1 MAIENLTATTLRNI
15 IGEMELDNTLTSRDT
30 INAKIRSILDEATDP
45 WGIKINRVELKN
57 IKPPAEIQDAMEKQM
72 KAERQRREAILRAEG
87 EKASN
92 ILVAEGKK
100 ESQILEAEAEKQAAI
115 LKAEAEKQAAIL
127 KAEAGKEAILRV
139 NEAQAESIR
148 MINEANPDEAFLTL
162 KKLEALQKMADGQA
176 TKIVIPSE
184 LQGVV
189 GLVNTITEAK

>member
-1 MAIENLTATTLRNI
+1 TATTLRNI
-15 IGEMELDNTLTSRDT
+15 IGDLELDHTLTSRDT

-87 EKASN
+87 EKSSS

-100 ESQILEAEAEKQAAI
+100 ESQILEAEAAKQAAI
-115 LKAEAEKQAAIL
+115 LQAEAEKEARIKKAEAEAEAIL
-127 KAEAGKEAILRV
+127 KI
-139 NEAQAESIR
+139 NTAQAESIR
-148 MINEANPDEAFLTL
+148 LINEANPDEAYLLL
-162 KKLEALQKMADGQA
+162 KKLEAFEKAADGQA
-176 TKIVIPSE
+176 TKIIVPSD

-189 GLVNTITEAK
+189 GLVNAITESTKK

>member
-1 MAIENLTATTLRNI
+1 
-15 IGEMELDNTLTSRDT
+15 MELDNTLTSRDT

-87 EKASN
+87 EKASS

-127 KAEAGKEAILRV
+127 KAEAEKQAILCI
-139 NEAQAESIR
+139 NTAHAESIR
-148 MINEANPDEAFLTL
+148 LINEAQPSEGYLTI
-162 KKLEALQKMADGQA
+162 KKLEAMEKVADGQA

-189 GLVNTITEAK
+189 GLVNTIKEAK